1 MASPGLQLEEN
12 HHQQDSVLE
21 LAFNEAQKWIEQVT
35 GRSFGDKDFRSGL
48 ENGILLCELLNA
60 IKPGLVKKI
69 NRLPTPI
76 AGLDNISLF
85 LRGCKEL
92 GLKESQLF
100 DPSDLQ
106 DTSHRLGVRSPDCS
120 RKLKNVLITIYWL
133 GKVANS
139 CASYNGATL
148 NLKEFEGLLA
158 QIKKETEEVD
168 SPKRSIRDSGY
179 IDCWDSERS
188 DSLSPP
194 RHGRDDSFD
203 SLDSFGSRS
212 QQTPSPDVILKGSS
226 DGRGS
231 DSESDMPHRKML
243 DSRKDDMSARRTSYS
258 EPKTA
263 VPFNQYLPNKSN
275 QTCYMPASLRK
286 KKAEREEYRKSWS
299 TATSPLGGERPF
311 SQNPPE
317 TIEEEQY
324 EATLQ
329 YEEEG
334 AKHKISKIETSEQV
348 VKFKLDSD
356 LPKGDLRDQSPS
368 DRSNKTLT
376 QKWEGKD
383 EEEIRK
389 LQRLEQAGIKVMPA
403 SKRYSSV
410 HQKQTSEEPT
420 TLDIILRRENAFL
433 MYYQGNDLES
443 DEEEH
448 RVPDVEKDDLATRK
462 ARMSQFTP
470 KVAFNQF
477 LPVTC
482 TKQDR
487 EKWEAIKL
495 ASQRAVGSPQK
506 NQRDNR
512 SENQV
517 QASDPTDITRK
528 QNSFF
533 KSHRNDSEK
542 EGEEQQQQVKVPDVL
557 RDDLAKRKA
566 QSSLAIR
573 QELPLF
579 IKGSVTQAD
588 LEKWEKLKMSTE
600 TSDENSKPRKIGCE
614 VKALPKIE
622 AETAAQNDL
631 ASRKARANKKA
642 PGAKQRFVHFGPV
655 TEIDQKRWDKLSIA
669 KAGSEGETEEASS
682 GGAKAYSCGASSVVS
697 QANACS
703 SQHGRREDRL
713 PASHNDS
720 STSAYLAKPECYQ
733 RWPSPVSAIYIVSQE
748 EHPHR
753 FRDQQGKQNV
763 EDQVRLLGT
772 EEDFLITQRIRAFH
786 TQTDSSS
793 DWFLLDPALKQ
804 KKMEADIEYLE
815 DKERLRI
822 LEDGT
827 SLITATSNTFAQF
840 QQTHS
845 PVKGPIIATQT
856 ECSLKPVKYQQD
868 LEEEEYED
876 DDHHPDPEKDD
887 MTARW
892 TLSFQKKSGPAFN
905 QFLPTPASQLHSK
918 EASKDHVR
926 SDNKL
931 LRLEDE
937 LQGIYGPRT
946 SLSDDAESV
955 SMFDMRCEDEA
966 LVQPHSKTRYERIQD
981 VNNQLKEEEERWQDD
996 LARWKTRRRSASQD
1010 LIKKEEER
1018 KMMEKLMC
1026 GEDGLTGRRK
1036 SIKTYREIVEEKERR
1051 ERELHE
1057 AYKNARSREE
1067 ADRILHRY
1075 VQRFAI
1081 SEAVLERLEMPKFFE
1096 RSQSVESDGSSSSP
1110 SKDSNP
1116 LKYLRQ
1122 QSLPAQKFTATVET
1136 TIVSSSQPQANS
1148 PTNRTSPSK
1157 TIVSKAV
1164 PVLTPKPYSQPKSSQ
1179 QSFKSFKVDGK
1190 LNVNGE
1196 TSETFNGVEEKERF
1210 PAKVDP
1216 SLTRS
1221 QMFEGVASV
1230 DESRVTEQQSSMCRD
1245 TKPAGPGSPCGNK
1258 QQPESGIEKPAVSKK
1273 PVQEECDSGAEL
1285 DATKK
1290 QTLKAPQD
1298 GKHLMDA
1305 RNLHSSTVVTR
1316 LEFAPSKSPKEA
1328 SPEHKAPADTGNIQ
1342 DSSSVELVTHEAQ
1355 KSKTPEQEVESL
1367 FEFLK
1372 KAPETN
1378 QGASQIS
1385 PVSGEPAELHSGEV
1399 QTISVP
1405 PLNLPKRLD
1414 HWSWNP
1420 EEERKRQ
1427 ERWQKEQERLLQ
1439 ERYQREQEKLKE
1451 EWERAQKEV
1460 EEEERRYH
1468 EEERKIIEETVAT
1481 FTPHSTLSSPSPTD
1495 HPSPLT
1501 PEESRNSESAALL
1514 LGGWENKQEPQ
1525 KKPLQLAEAETWQ
1538 IIERQKKDDQQQLPG
1553 ELERETVLKKEEN
1566 EHCTEKWSSKTPS
1579 YKEPLA
1585 QKQNQQDCQIP
1596 MLENSSH
1603 VKTEFQFTQDMSWN
1617 QQSLIKPPQVSQDVR
1632 KKTASLDRSWG
1643 QQPFVTEGMR
1653 RSGSHENLGTAPPY
1667 SSALQGQS
1675 PNRSVSGKKLCST
1688 CGHPLGKGAAM
1699 IIETLSLYFH
1709 IQCFKC
1715 GICKGQL
1722 GDATTGTDVRIRN
1735 GLLNCND
1742 CYIRSRT

>member
-1 MASPGLQLEEN
+1 L
-12 HHQQDSVLE
+12 
-21 LAFNEAQKWIEQVT
+21 
-35 GRSFGDKDFRSGL
+35 
-48 ENGILLCELLNA
+48 
-60 IKPGLVKKI
+60 
-69 NRLPTPI
+69 
-76 AGLDNISLF
+76 
-85 LRGCKEL
+85 
-92 GLKESQLF
+92 
-100 DPSDLQ
+100 
-106 DTSHRLGVRSPDCS
+106 
-120 RKLKNVLITIYWL
+120 
-133 GKVANS
+133 
-139 CASYNGATL
+139 
-148 NLKEFEGLLA
+148 
-158 QIKKETEEVD
+158 KKETEEVD

-512 SENQV
+512 SFISFV
-517 QASDPTDITRK
+517 
-528 QNSFF
+528 NSFCRR
-533 KSHRNDSEK
+533 SHRNDSEK

-720 STSAYLAKPECYQ
+720 RFELSWLSSFPSLQAKYFCELVQSC
-733 RWPSPVSAIYIVSQE
+733 SLSQE

-763 EDQVRLLGT
+763 EDQCLDSKRLIKSPH
-772 EEDFLITQRIRAFH
+772 EFV
-786 TQTDSSS
+786 
-793 DWFLLDPALKQ
+793 
-804 KKMEADIEYLE
+804 
-815 DKERLRI
+815 
-822 LEDGT
+822 
-827 SLITATSNTFAQF
+827 F

-931 LRLEDE
+931 LR
-937 LQGIYGPRT
+937 YGPRT

-1230 DESRVTEQQSSMCRD
+1230 DESRVELKLNSS
-1245 TKPAGPGSPCGNK
+1245 
-1258 QQPESGIEKPAVSKK
+1258 SKK
-1273 PVQEECDSGAEL
+1273 VAFKKKTSLPEGKT
-1285 DATKK
+1285 ATPKV
-1290 QTLKAPQD
+1290 LKPHWTSNLRDFYKITAD

-1342 DSSSVELVTHEAQ
+1342 DSSSVELVTHEQAQ

-1385 PVSGEPAELHSGEV
+1385 PVSGEP
-1399 QTISVP
+1399 VP

-1501 PEESRNSESAALL
+1501 PE
-1514 LGGWENKQEPQ
+1514 GGGGL
-1525 KKPLQLAEAETWQ
+1525 KKIDCTKFTDKNFKEKK
-1538 IIERQKKDDQQQLPG
+1538 KKDMGG
-1553 ELERETVLKKEEN
+1553 EKGEKLLKTRPTPPKKNKGAVVLGKKTHVSGN
-1566 EHCTEKWSSKTPS
+1566 PS
-1579 YKEPLA
+1579 QY
-1585 QKQNQQDCQIP
+1585 QNQQDCQIP

-1653 RSGSHENLGTAPPY
+1653 RLVINWFHCSPCMGAYITPPC
-1667 SSALQGQS
+1667 LF

-1742 CYIRSRT
+1742 CYIRSRSKSLFGFF

>member
-403 SKRYSSV
+403 SKRYS
-410 HQKQTSEEPT
+410 
-420 TLDIILRRENAFL
+420 R
-433 MYYQGNDLES
+433 
-443 DEEEH
+443 
-448 RVPDVEKDDLATRK
+448 
-462 ARMSQFTP
+462 
-470 KVAFNQF
+470 
-477 LPVTC
+477 
-482 TKQDR
+482 
-487 EKWEAIKL
+487 
-495 ASQRAVGSPQK
+495 
-506 NQRDNR
+506 
-512 SENQV
+512 
-517 QASDPTDITRK
+517 
-528 QNSFF
+528 
-533 KSHRNDSEK
+533 
-542 EGEEQQQQVKVPDVL
+542 
-557 RDDLAKRKA
+557 
-566 QSSLAIR
+566 
-573 QELPLF
+573 
-579 IKGSVTQAD
+579 
-588 LEKWEKLKMSTE
+588 
-600 TSDENSKPRKIGCE
+600 
-614 VKALPKIE
+614 
-622 AETAAQNDL
+622 
-631 ASRKARANKKA
+631 
-642 PGAKQRFVHFGPV
+642 
-655 TEIDQKRWDKLSIA
+655 
-669 KAGSEGETEEASS
+669 
-682 GGAKAYSCGASSVVS
+682 
-697 QANACS
+697 
-703 SQHGRREDRL
+703 
-713 PASHNDS
+713 
-720 STSAYLAKPECYQ
+720 
-733 RWPSPVSAIYIVSQE
+733 
-748 EHPHR
+748 
-753 FRDQQGKQNV
+753 
-763 EDQVRLLGT
+763 
-772 EEDFLITQRIRAFH
+772 
-786 TQTDSSS
+786 
-793 DWFLLDPALKQ
+793 
-804 KKMEADIEYLE
+804 
-815 DKERLRI
+815 
-822 LEDGT
+822 
-827 SLITATSNTFAQF
+827 
-840 QQTHS
+840 
-845 PVKGPIIATQT
+845 
-856 ECSLKPVKYQQD
+856 
-868 LEEEEYED
+868 
-876 DDHHPDPEKDD
+876 
-887 MTARW
+887 
-892 TLSFQKKSGPAFN
+892 
-905 QFLPTPASQLHSK
+905 
-918 EASKDHVR
+918 
-926 SDNKL
+926 
-931 LRLEDE
+931 
-937 LQGIYGPRT
+937 YGPRT

-1742 CYIRSRT
+1742 CYIRSRTAGQPTTL

>member
-720 STSAYLAKPECYQ
+720 
-733 RWPSPVSAIYIVSQE
+733 R
-748 EHPHR
+748 
-753 FRDQQGKQNV
+753 
-763 EDQVRLLGT
+763 
-772 EEDFLITQRIRAFH
+772 
-786 TQTDSSS
+786 
-793 DWFLLDPALKQ
+793 
-804 KKMEADIEYLE
+804 
-815 DKERLRI
+815 
-822 LEDGT
+822 
-827 SLITATSNTFAQF
+827 
-840 QQTHS
+840 
-845 PVKGPIIATQT
+845 
-856 ECSLKPVKYQQD
+856 
-868 LEEEEYED
+868 
-876 DDHHPDPEKDD
+876 
-887 MTARW
+887 
-892 TLSFQKKSGPAFN
+892 
-905 QFLPTPASQLHSK
+905 
-918 EASKDHVR
+918 
-926 SDNKL
+926 
-931 LRLEDE
+931 
-937 LQGIYGPRT
+937 YGPRT

-1742 CYIRSRT
+1742 CYIRSRTAGQPTTL